1 MKRDNLGY
9 IVINESSYDKAA
21 IRAGEKTIDALALL
35 GIEES
40 KMTGAAIIISL
51 LCTKLR
57 TELFDINT
65 KESEVEDEQ

>member
-9 IVINESSYDKAA
+9 IVINESGYDKAA
-21 IRAGEKTIDALALL
+21 IRAGEKTIDALVEL
-35 GIEES
+35 GLETS
-40 KMTGAAIIISL
+40 KLTGATMIMSL

-65 KESEVEDEQ
+65 KESEVESEQ

>member
-9 IVINESSYDKAA
+9 IVINESGYDKAA

-35 GIEES
+35 GLEES